1 MKCRFVREY
10 ASYVKT
16 KIMIAD
22 MPNDLKAV
30 DAKRLD
36 TLVSKVELG
45 KMKVLTAMQI
55 LVKTDNNL
63 TLYNTPWIP
72 H

>member
-63 TLYNTPWIP
+63 TFYNTPWIP